1 MGLLGAPGSKQ
12 DLCQTA
18 PWIRCAGV
26 SGVDRSLHRGEGIV
40 GAPEALVGLGE
51 LAEELRGI
59 EDARGGLRPAA
70 ARVHRSLERC
80 GKAGGVLRPGRC
92 CLLELAFGFEHLCAC
107 WHVGRWRR

>member
-40 GAPEALVGLGE
+40 GVAEALVGLGE

-59 EDARGGLRPAA
+59 EDARGVPYAAGLPELDV
-70 ARVHRSLERC
+70 ARVQRW
-80 GKAGGVLRPGRC
+80 
-92 CLLELAFGFEHLCAC
+92 CAVRVPDHARHQVRVEC
-107 WHVGRWRR
+107 

>member
-1 MGLLGAPGSKQ
+1 MVVEPDVVGSLCLDLGEDQMGLLGAPGSKQ

-40 GAPEALVGLGE
+40 GAAEALVGLGE

-59 EDARGGLRPAA
+59 E
-70 ARVHRSLERC
+70 SS
-80 GKAGGVLRPGRC
+80 AG
-92 CLLELAFGFEHLCAC
+92 
-107 WHVGRWRR
+107 